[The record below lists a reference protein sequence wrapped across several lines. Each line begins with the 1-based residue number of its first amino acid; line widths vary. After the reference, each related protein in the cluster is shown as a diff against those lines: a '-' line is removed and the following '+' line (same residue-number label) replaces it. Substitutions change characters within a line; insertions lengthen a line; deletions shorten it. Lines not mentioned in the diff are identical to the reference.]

1 MVKVR
6 ALLIHLYMLLI
17 SALYLTNQILLALA
31 LFQHVAAQCSGKSDG
46 LAQHDCFAY
55 QAL

>member
-1 MVKVR
+1 MHAAGPSASVINAFLPSAFYPSNQV
-6 ALLIHLYMLLI
+6 LL
-17 SALYLTNQILLALA
+17 TLA
-31 LFQHVAAQCSGKSDG
+31 LFQHVAAQCSGKSTG